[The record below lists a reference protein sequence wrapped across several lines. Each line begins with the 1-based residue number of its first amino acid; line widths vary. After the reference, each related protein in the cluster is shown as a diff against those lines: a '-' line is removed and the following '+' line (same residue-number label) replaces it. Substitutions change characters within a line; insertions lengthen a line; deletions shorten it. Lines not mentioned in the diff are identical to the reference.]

1 MNLSLG
7 VKVLV
12 VVVCALFSVIVAMVA
27 AWLSHAPGTSAS
39 QAVLYGGGSFGGCL
53 LLCLAVLKA
62 LKVL

>member
-12 VVVCALFSVIVAMVA
+12 IVTCTLFSTNVATAA
-27 AWLSHAPGTSAS
+27 AWLSHTPGSPAG
-39 QAVLYGGGSFGGCL
+39 QAVMYGGSSFGGCF

>member
-12 VVVCALFSVIVAMVA
+12 VVVCALVSVIVAMVA
-27 AWLSHAPGTSAS
+27 AWLSHTPGAPAG
-39 QAVLYGGGSFGGCL
+39 QAVLYGGGSFGGCM

>member
-12 VVVCALFSVIVAMVA
+12 VVICALFSVIVAMVA
-27 AWLSHAPGTSAS
+27 AWLSHTPGTPAG
-39 QAVLYGGGSFGGCL
+39 QAVLYGGGAFAGCL
-53 LLCLAVLKA
+53 LLCLAVLSA